1 MNGSTEL
8 RDYFFGEMAP
18 GERAALERQLAA
30 SPELRAELRQLEMTA
45 TALRMLPDQEPPRRI
60 ALIAEKKPV
69 QSGLSRWLFGAGPV
83 FASAAL
89 SALAV
94 FWVMN
99 HRPER
104 TNMVPTTAAVAT
116 NDPAKVEALVRD
128 AVAQSEQR
136 SAEKTKE
143 LLADAERR
151 HELERQQLLLNVQD
165 TLTYWQKKMNVMQ
178 VASAD
183 LGARDLGAHR

>member
-1 MNGSTEL
+1 MSGSTAL
-8 RDYFFGEMAP
+8 RDYFFGEMAA
-18 GERAALERQLAA
+18 GERAAMEQQLGA

-60 ALIAEKKPV
+60 AFVSDKVLEPSLA
-69 QSGLSRWLFGAGPV
+69 SRMARWIFGAGPV

-94 FWVMN
+94 FWVMSY
-99 HRPER
+99 R
-104 TNMVPTTAAVAT
+104 AAPVHT
-116 NDPAKVEALVRD
+116 SEVVTSSRVTQDPGKVEALVRE
-128 AVAQSEQR
+128 AVAQSELR
-136 SAEKTKE
+136 SAEKTKQ
-143 LLADAERR
+143 LLAAADRR

-165 TLTYWQKKMNVMQ
+165 TLSYWQKKMNVMQ

-183 LGARDLGAHR
+183 LGGGR